1 MKWEDD
7 GVNKVNLLEKDL
19 ADLFFLPLDRS
30 LTLQKLE
37 IIFKLPSV
45 AKPSY
50 LFVQK
55 TDLIVHLAK
64 RSMAERINDVGL
76 AIRNPVPLRKGL
88 LGHFFLDINPAKDAD
103 PS

>member
-1 MKWEDD
+1 
-7 GVNKVNLLEKDL
+7 LLEKDL

-76 AIRNPVPLRKGL
+76 AIRNPCRY
-88 LGHFFLDINPAKDAD
+88 AKDFWGIF
-103 PS
+103 S